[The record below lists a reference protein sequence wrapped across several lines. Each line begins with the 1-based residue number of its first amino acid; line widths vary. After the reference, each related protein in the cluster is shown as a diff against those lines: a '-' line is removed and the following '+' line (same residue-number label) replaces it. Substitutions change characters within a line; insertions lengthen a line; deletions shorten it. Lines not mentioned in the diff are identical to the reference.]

1 MLEIYLNNGIIVE
14 VISALHREGPI
25 DQREENMVK
34 YESIVVFNPSIE
46 EEKRS
51 SLLEK
56 FKSIIETDGSVES
69 IDDWGVKRLA
79 YEINKGKEGYYY
91 LVNFEANPNLINEL
105 ERNYR
110 ISEDVIRYNVIKK

>member
-1 MLEIYLNNGIIVE
+1 
-14 VISALHREGPI
+14 
-25 DQREENMVK
+25 MVK
-34 YESIVVFNPSIE
+34 YESIVVFNSSLE
-46 EEKRS
+46 EEKRV

-56 FKSIIETDGSVES
+56 FKSIIESDGSIES
-69 IDDWGVKRLA
+69 VDDWGVKRLA

-91 LVNFEANPNLINEL
+91 LVNFEANPKLINEL